1 MRALCALYVLERL
14 LHVVTHPRLVNF
26 LAAALLLGAVQPR
39 HRASAPALASV
50 AAAQRGD
57 AAEDA
62 AEVPGLSLI
71 SCSGAYCIFW
81 WRSRSGPADACLR
94 LEQKSC
100 MTLPLGFYSAAVVK
114 S

>member
-39 HRASAPALASV
+39 RRASAPAPASV

-57 AAEDA
+57 AGEDA
-62 AEVPGLSLI
+62 AEVPGPVVDILLRGVLCFLS
-71 SCSGAYCIFW
+71 
-81 WRSRSGPADACLR
+81 
-94 LEQKSC
+94 
-100 MTLPLGFYSAAVVK
+100 AVSVWAG
-114 S
+114 